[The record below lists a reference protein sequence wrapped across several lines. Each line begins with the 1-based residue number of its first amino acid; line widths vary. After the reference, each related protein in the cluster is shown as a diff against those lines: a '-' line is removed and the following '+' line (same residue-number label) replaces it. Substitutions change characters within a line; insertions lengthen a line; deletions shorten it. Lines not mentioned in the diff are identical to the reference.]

1 MNHREYLDTARRH
14 LTTCRTFFNSVDWEI
29 APKKEIL
36 LKNWVCQLK
45 GKELFFE
52 KKVDLL
58 RKWITLLI
66 RENTS
71 IDEQMK
77 CLQKKCTFLA
87 KNMNLLEGVACEL
100 RNSVMVLSG
109 TNNLMNYANNSSER
123 LTLPLTKM
131 TNQLSNTITWFEEQK
146 NTLKE
151 KKGSLEQQSLPLEK
165 NVVLLDEERKWLREQ
180 EGLLKETKRNLE
192 QLAPKLE
199 DQTDKLEEQESQLK
213 KLRNAL
219 KKSESNLK
227 ECEYKLKE
235 YTDKLE
241 KLDESVKEF
250 NDAIK
255 QQWAQLEE
263 INNLLGEDISQ
274 LKKQLIGIDPSLQD
288 CITWL
293 KDQEK
298 KLKKMGEPQDVLIKN
313 EFVNKLEEDKA
324 QIEQNKNS
332 LKDDEKQLNENET
345 TFQEKV
351 IKHKEQLKK
360 KEYLLKDIYYLTG
373 YILEALTIFAV
384 YEGTTCG
391 FDGNTI
397 NGFQGK
403 KITDL
408 DIQFTK
414 GTHIDYYKVHEI
426 YEKDNDAKWKSNRNL
441 PEKPSES
448 DCDYEEKLTKYNKT
462 LQDFDSLNELIT
474 ELKKK
479 ERIIKQQIREKSGTN
494 HPENSSEDV
503 SFFHNV
509 ESHHFYEII
518 TSVLNDPKIENWLLK
533 KDEVFV
539 PLLAPDAEI
548 RDKKVMTLIQKWHP
562 KLRYSDRECKEWQDL
577 ERGNVL
583 QKEPLGHLIELCED
597 IFDRISKLQ

>member
-14 LTTCRTFFNSVDWEI
+14 LTTCRTFFDNVNWEI
-29 APKKEIL
+29 TPPKEELLKDWVRQLEKKESFYERKVVFLRSWIAL
-36 LKNWVCQLK
+36 LM
-45 GKELFFE
+45 KENSLIGGRKKRLQE
-52 KKVDLL
+52 KY
-58 RKWITLLI
+58 
-66 RENTS
+66 
-71 IDEQMK
+71 
-77 CLQKKCTFLA
+77 TFLE
-87 KNMNLLEGVACEL
+87 KNVKKLEDITCSL
-100 RNSVMVLSG
+100 KNSVMWLSNQG
-109 TNNLMNYANNSSER
+109 DLVESVNNSSEI
-123 LTLPLTKM
+123 LIQPLTKM
-131 TNQLSNTITWFEEQK
+131 TERLSGDITWCEEQRNK
-146 NTLKE
+146 LKKE
-151 KKGSLEQQSLPLEK
+151 KESFERETLSLEKSLSQL
-165 NVVLLDEERKWLREQ
+165 NEERDRLRGGN
-180 EGLLKETKRNLE
+180 GLLEETKKSLDQFVAKFTE
-192 QLAPKLE
+192 Q
-199 DQTDKLEEQESQLK
+199 TNRLEEQENQLK
-213 KLRNAL
+213 KLRKTL
-219 KKSESNLK
+219 KKSESDIVD
-227 ECEYKLKE
+227 CGC
-235 YTDKLE
+235 KLE
-241 KLDESVKEF
+241 ECAGRLEKF
-250 NDAIK
+250 NAIEK
-255 QQWAQLEE
+255 KGKDGINQQWMQLEKKK
-263 INNLLGEDISQ
+263 NLLENDIGG
-274 LKKQLIGIDPSLQD
+274 LKKQLKGIDKY
-288 CITWL
+288 ITWL
-293 KDQEK
+293 ESQEK
-298 KLKKMGEPQDVLIKN
+298 LLKIETRPQDDLIKN
-313 EFVNKLEEDKA
+313 ELVNKLEEDKA

-345 TFQEKV
+345 TFQKKV

-479 ERIIKQQIREKSGTN
+479 ERIIKQQIREKNGTN

-518 TSVLNDPKIENWLLK
+518 TGVLNDPKIENRLLK

-577 ERGNVL
+577 ERENVL